1 MISNE
6 TFLFGLDKQGQS
18 PFVEFPSLFFWT
30 VESSLSQGCSR
41 YKLAA
46 PNPRGIVQTLHERMK
61 EKEKEKIF
69 PA

>member
-18 PFVEFPSLFFWT
+18 SFVEFPSLFSEMWRVAWARAVRDT
-30 VESSLSQGCSR
+30 SLQ
-41 YKLAA
+41 LQT
-46 PNPRGIVQTLHERMK
+46 RGVLYRPKMNEWSK
-61 EKEKEKIF
+61 GNIF